1 MDGSLDVQERIEWVT
16 ELTKRTGGENS
27 DYDAL
32 EAIEA
37 KPQWQVRPDM
47 LDSYGG
53 SIYEE
58 VGEARRIYDVPKS
71 LENEAKS
78 LTPPPP
84 LPSRSRGQSEVSEE
98 DNNIDFPPP
107 PAFGDDHKYVFSW
120 KKNQNNSER
129 NVDSWILMD
138 PTRNSQ
144 NY

>member
-1 MDGSLDVQERIEWVT
+1 MYNETDESIYQELSDFNLDEVQT
-16 ELTKRTGGENS
+16 E
-27 DYDAL
+27 
-32 EAIEA
+32 
-37 KPQWQVRPDM
+37 DM
-47 LDSYGG
+47 FEDSYGG

-107 PAFGDDHKYVFSW
+107 PAFGDDHKTTVYIVPPPPPPP
-120 KKNQNNSER
+120 KPN
-129 NVDSWILMD
+129 
-138 PTRNSQ
+138 
-144 NY
+144 